1 MVELTEM
8 AKRLI
13 DGRNLA
19 NVATLMPDGSPQVA
33 SVWVEREGDI
43 VVINATTTRQRY
55 RNLKRDPRV
64 ALCVFGMD
72 NIYST
77 VMIRGR
83 ATEITKEGAEDGIDR
98 LSMKYNGRMYPDH
111 SPERPRVIIRITPE
125 HVTEWNG
132 RRYNVRPETGTQNA
146 SPKRL

>member
-1 MVELTEM
+1 MVELTEL

-13 DGRNLA
+13 DGKNLA
-19 NVATLMPDGSPQVA
+19 SVATLMPDGSPQVA
-33 SVWVEREGDI
+33 PVWVEREGDV

-64 ALCVFGMD
+64 ALCLFDMD

-77 VMIRGR
+77 VSIRGR
-83 ATEITKEGAEDGIDR
+83 AIEITRRDAEDDIDK

-111 SPERPRVIIRITPE
+111 SPERPRVVIRIAPE
-125 HVTEWNG
+125 HVADWDGG
-132 RRYNVRPETGTQNA
+132 RFSTRRGR
-146 SPKRL
+146 KRQ